1 MTTRRAQASG
11 ASAAALALLLGTVL
25 APAAHAQELEPRAY
39 SNLPMGLNFLATGS
53 AHSKGGL
60 STDPSLPPASSVF
73 PPGTTDPALG
83 KTDGTRKPAQ
93 ESDTKPMPGQNNDHS
108 APLSPAR

>member
-1 MTTRRAQASG
+1 MNTPSALIALCACVMSLSACDKKPTAPPTPALSLPVPAGSG
-11 ASAAALALLLGTVL
+11 AT
-25 APAAHAQELEPRAY
+25 
-39 SNLPMGLNFLATGS
+39 TGS
-53 AHSKGGL
+53 STG
-60 STDPSLPPASSVF
+60 STTDPSLPPASTVF

-108 APLSPAR
+108 APLSPAK